1 MSRDAGRCAEAY
13 ILLDILTATAGES
26 THPTGS
32 IHVLDGH
39 DLAHLAAACTAFAH
53 RSGSSGGADD
63 FQGRSVTEEAA
74 RLMLRA
80 YRVAGLVFPKD
91 APSKLD
97 NTPRRCAVPT
107 PAGTIT
113 LPWPAAL
120 GSRRARAHPHDNEGT
135 PAAAGTTTVSE
146 AHVILIANERR
157 VDTTLEGRRLLQTA
171 RDDVPPDGATAIVRR
186 GSACMQV
193 NKQVTLYC
201 CILTQLNSNVNLPL
215 LCAVCCRHRSN
226 AVTSGTA
233 VCSHTMDLD
242 TNSCHIHDLDP
253 ALARQ

>member
-1 MSRDAGRCAEAY
+1 VPEASETRGRGGRVTFQGTMALAPAPAPAPEPEPEPEHGTEDDAQCHVTLAAVPSY
-13 ILLDILTATAGES
+13 ILLNILTATAGES

-53 RSGSSGGADD
+53 PSGSSGGADD

-120 GSRRARAHPHDNEGT
+120 GSRRARAHPHDDEGT

-157 VDTTLEGRRLLQTA
+157 VDTTPEGRRMLQTA

-186 GSACMQV
+186 GSACMQA

-201 CILTQLNSNVNLPL
+201 CILT
-215 LCAVCCRHRSN
+215 
-226 AVTSGTA
+226 
-233 VCSHTMDLD
+233 
-242 TNSCHIHDLDP
+242 
-253 ALARQ
+253 